1 MKIYTK
7 DDLPQHLPDGEAN
20 PYWLEIRAGKFTASD
35 FHQYMS
41 IVKKGELSDTAE
53 SNLYKKALESLGYDF
68 GESTK
73 SAAMEQ
79 GTELEPIARQE
90 YIEKTF
96 NDVQEVGFVDWEKLR
111 AGCSPDGVIY
121 HEEPFI
127 DDVYYEKT
135 ENGKTEIVYGKPKNY
150 IMRDLDKIDKII
162 EIKCPEIKNYLRM
175 ASGKIPPLY
184 ITQMQF
190 NMLITGAKSCDFV
203 VYHPDMRLV
212 VQEVNADKDYQDQIV
227 IALEKLNA
235 RYDEILEEIKRYK
248 K

>member
-7 DDLPQHLPDGEAN
+7 DVLPQHLPDGEAN

-53 SNLYKKALESLGYDF
+53 SNLYKKTLESVGYDF
-68 GESTK
+68 GESVK

-121 HEEPFI
+121 
-127 DDVYYEKT
+127 D
-135 ENGKTEIVYGKPKNY
+135 G
-150 IMRDLDKIDKII
+150 DKIVKII

-212 VQEVNADKDYQDQIV
+212 VQEINADKDYQDQIV

>member
-7 DDLPQHLPDGEAN
+7 DVLPQHLPDGEAN

-53 SNLYKKALESLGYDF
+53 SNLYKKVLESVGYDF
-68 GESTK
+68 GESVK

-96 NDVQEVGFVDWEKLR
+96 NDVREVGFVDWEKLR

-121 HEEPFI
+121 DCDNI
-127 DDVYYEKT
+127 A
-135 ENGKTEIVYGKPKNY
+135 
-150 IMRDLDKIDKII
+150 KII

-184 ITQMQF
+184 ITQMQY

-212 VQEVNADKDYQDQIV
+212 VQEINADKDYQDQIV

-235 RYDEILEEIKRYK
+235 RSDEILEEIREYK

>member
-1 MKIYTK
+1 MKIYTN
-7 DDLPQHLPDGEAN
+7 DILPQHLPDGEAN

-53 SNLYKKALESLGYDF
+53 SNLYKKALESVGYDF

-121 HEEPFI
+121 DGDNI
-127 DDVYYEKT
+127 A
-135 ENGKTEIVYGKPKNY
+135 
-150 IMRDLDKIDKII
+150 KII

-212 VQEVNADKDYQDQIV
+212 VQEINADKDYQDQIV